1 MVGSGITVAIVPIPD
16 KDEKGAVIVIN
27 TGDGFKPASGQEGKR
42 QQVMN
47 GINAIIKNNTEN
59 ALGLSGVS
67 LTYEEDSNPII
78 AISSSMENIEA
89 LASSSI
95 SETDF
100 AAKMDLEIK
109 DLTYILELINN
120 K

>member
-1 MVGSGITVAIVPIPD
+1 M
-16 KDEKGAVIVIN
+16 
-27 TGDGFKPASGQEGKR
+27 
-42 QQVMN
+42 
-47 GINAIIKNNTEN
+47 
-59 ALGLSGVS
+59 GLSGVS

>member
-1 MVGSGITVAIVPIPD
+1 
-16 KDEKGAVIVIN
+16 
-27 TGDGFKPASGQEGKR
+27 
-42 QQVMN
+42 MN
-47 GINAIIKNNTEN
+47 GINAIIKIHREC
-59 ALGLSGVS
+59 LGLSGVS